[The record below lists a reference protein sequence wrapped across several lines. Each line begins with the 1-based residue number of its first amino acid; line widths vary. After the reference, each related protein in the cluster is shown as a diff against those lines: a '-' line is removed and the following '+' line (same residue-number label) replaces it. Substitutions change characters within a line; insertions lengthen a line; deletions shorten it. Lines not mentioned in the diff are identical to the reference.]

1 MKVGYLIVASI
12 AARMA
17 IFALQNAD
25 QSAVRFVLWRPDGV
39 PIASLALGSLGAGLL
54 IADLP
59 L

>member
-54 IADLP
+54 IAGLP